1 LAPRPQI
8 PKQVQVE
15 LPDELAVDLAA
26 FSAAHYDAQYAP
38 ILRTALRDH
47 MDRSLEAEPAR
58 RRLFENAKAQLMRS
72 PAEPIRLV
80 NRPASEKESTENSK
94 GSKHR

>member
-1 LAPRPQI
+1 VPDRPKI

-15 LPDELAVDLAA
+15 LSEELALDLAA

-47 MDRSLEAEPAR
+47 IDRSLDAEPAR
-58 RRLFENAKAQLMRS
+58 RRAFDDARAGLIKK
-72 PAEPIRLV
+72 PTEPISLV
-80 NRPASEKESTENSK
+80 GRDGRRAPSLAPQKSAKQ
-94 GSKHR
+94 